1 MHKLE
6 ELTPNSSQANDLLL
20 FASRELQ
27 TDKIYYVL
35 ECYLNT
41 EDQEEKFALQADLA
55 GNFIPNAALKKIY
68 RRIFGKPAKMMK
80 APFSK
85 TKNTQDYF
93 AIFAFSASYDED
105 VLEGRHELE
114 NLESIYP
121 DDPDVVRSVIT
132 MIQRAPQLQPLTRE
146 EIRQVLARIQEFH
159 GRAYGWTPSVSV
171 DSLEKVADSSGY
183 LLRTRLRAVIE
194 MLDQLY
200 QYGSFGTI
208 RVNELG
214 KETYEVDDTPA
225 LEDVE

>member
-1 MHKLE
+1 MHMLE

-55 GNFIPNAALKKIY
+55 GDFIPNAALKKIY

-114 NLESIYP
+114 NLESIP
-121 DDPDVVRSVIT
+121 GCGPLCHHDDSAGAAAAAADK
-132 MIQRAPQLQPLTRE
+132 
-146 EIRQVLARIQEFH
+146 
-159 GRAYGWTPSVSV
+159 GGDPSG
-171 DSLEKVADSSGY
+171 SGPY
-183 LLRTRLRAVIE
+183 
-194 MLDQLY
+194 
-200 QYGSFGTI
+200 
-208 RVNELG
+208 
-214 KETYEVDDTPA
+214 
-225 LEDVE
+225 

>member
-1 MHKLE
+1 
-6 ELTPNSSQANDLLL
+6 
-20 FASRELQ
+20 
-27 TDKIYYVL
+27 
-35 ECYLNT
+35 
-41 EDQEEKFALQADLA
+41 
-55 GNFIPNAALKKIY
+55 
-68 RRIFGKPAKMMK
+68 MK

-85 TKNTQDYF
+85 TKNTQDYFAFMSHLFRVIGCSGWLVLADEAELTGRLGKKARLNSYRNMYRFLVPDRDPDTGKPWGQGVPADQIASRGVENTF

-208 RVNELG
+208 HVNELG